1 MLNKSFNAFKI
12 IDPMLFSL
20 TNASTSAKNKAIN
33 IIISSIGQ
41 PIENAEDA
49 TVTFSIVTGR

>member
-1 MLNKSFNAFKI
+1 
-12 IDPMLFSL
+12 MLFSL

-33 IIISSIGQ
+33 IFISSIRQ

>member
-1 MLNKSFNAFKI
+1 ML
-12 IDPMLFSL
+12 LSL
-20 TNASTSAKNKAIN
+20 TNASISAKNKAKN

-41 PIENAEDA
+41 SIENAEDA